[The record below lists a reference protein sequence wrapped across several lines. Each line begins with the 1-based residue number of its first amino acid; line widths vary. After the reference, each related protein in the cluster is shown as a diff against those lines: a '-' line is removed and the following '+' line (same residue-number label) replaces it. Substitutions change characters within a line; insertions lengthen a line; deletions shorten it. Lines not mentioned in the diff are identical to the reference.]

1 MKKSGENKLNYD
13 KLVLEVYIPLLDNSV
28 QKQISSAI
36 KKKLV
41 TFPEIYGEPLRG
53 KLSGYW
59 KLRVGDWRVVYSVG
73 NSEVFIL
80 GIHHR
85 SKIYEVIGKRI

>member
-13 KLVLEVYIPLLDNSV
+13 KLVMEVDIPLLDNSV
-28 QKQISSAI
+28 QKQINSAI
-36 KKKLV
+36 EKKLV

-59 KLRVGDWRVVYSVG
+59 KLRVGDWRVVYLIG
-73 NSEVFIL
+73 DNEVFIL
-80 GIHHR
+80 GIRHR
-85 SKIYEVIGKRI
+85 SRIYKVIQKRI

>member
-1 MKKSGENKLNYD
+1 M
-13 KLVLEVYIPLLDNSV
+13 EVDILLLDHSV
-28 QKQISSAI
+28 RKQISRAI
-36 KKKLV
+36 EKKLI
-41 TFPEIYGEPLRG
+41 TSPEIYGQPLRG

-59 KLRVGDWRVVYSVG
+59 KLRVGDWRVVYSIG

-85 SKIYEVIGKRI
+85 SRIYKVIQKRI